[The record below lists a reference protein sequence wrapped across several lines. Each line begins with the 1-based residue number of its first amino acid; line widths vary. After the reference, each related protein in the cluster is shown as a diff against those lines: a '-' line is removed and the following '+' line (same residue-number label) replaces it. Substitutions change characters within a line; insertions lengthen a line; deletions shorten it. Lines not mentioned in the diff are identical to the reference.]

1 MQIYQIDTRKP
12 TLNVHFSCIDFPSIS
27 DPPEVSIELGSKLNA
42 VDIREGDDVYF
53 ECTIDAFPLA
63 ERISWKKD
71 VSNMIT
77 RFLRA
82 RPQTQCLNL
91 IRFVSVQRTIVIG
104 HRYRQVKTIISHFV
118 GFWVREENI

>member
-1 MQIYQIDTRKP
+1 M
-12 TLNVHFSCIDFPSIS
+12 HWFP

-71 VSNMIT
+71 VSNMTLLSICSPPPYIST
-77 RFLRA
+77 YFPIQLIHA
-82 RPQTQCLNL
+82 SINMIGLLLDPLNISIFQIESEWVSGLVTQ
-91 IRFVSVQRTIVIG
+91 
-104 HRYRQVKTIISHFV
+104 
-118 GFWVREENI
+118 

>member
-1 MQIYQIDTRKP
+1 M
-12 TLNVHFSCIDFPSIS
+12 HWFP

-71 VSNMIT
+71 VSNMTLLSICSPPYIST
-77 RFLRA
+77 YF
-82 RPQTQCLNL
+82 PIQL
-91 IRFVSVQRTIVIG
+91 IHASINMIGLLLDRLTSPFFQIKSEWVSELELFR
-104 HRYRQVKTIISHFV
+104 KWLAELFS
-118 GFWVREENI
+118 